1 MPRIGFAKRD
11 DVAEQERAA
20 YDAFVKDRGTVP
32 ESGPYALLLRM
43 PEVARRL
50 EALRLC
56 LRDEASVPQKV
67 QELVMITVAREM
79 DCAYI
84 WYAHAAAARGIGV
97 AGDIVDAIR
106 EKRMAAGLEPDEE
119 NAVDY
124 TRELLRNR
132 KVSKTTF
139 ERASKSFGQRGAM
152 ALTTLIGCYAVLAY
166 FMNAYELEAPRHA
179 TEPPLPV

>member
-1 MPRIGFAKRD
+1 MPRIPFAKRD
-11 DVAEQERAA
+11 DVAQQERSA
-20 YDAFVKDRGTVP
+20 YEAFVKDRGVVP

-56 LRDEASVPQKV
+56 LRDEPSVPQKV

-97 AGDIVDAIR
+97 AGGIVDAIR
-106 EKRMAAGLEPDEE
+106 EKRTPDGLAEDEQS
-119 NAVDY
+119 AVEF
-124 TRELLRNR
+124 TQELLRGR
-132 KVSKTTF
+132 KVSKATF
-139 ERASKSFGQRGAM
+139 DRASKSFGQRGAM
-152 ALTTLIGCYAVLAY
+152 ALTTLVGCYAVLAY